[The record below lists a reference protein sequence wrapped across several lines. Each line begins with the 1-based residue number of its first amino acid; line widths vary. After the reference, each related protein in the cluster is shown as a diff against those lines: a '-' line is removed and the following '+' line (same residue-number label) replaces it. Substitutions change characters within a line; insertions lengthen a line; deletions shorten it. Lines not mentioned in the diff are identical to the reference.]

1 MTPLRKRYHED
12 LQRRNYAARTVASY
26 TDAVA
31 KFAKHFGRSPEH
43 LGAEEVRQ
51 YQLHLI
57 DRHLAWSTFNQAV
70 CALRLLY
77 KLTLGRPDM
86 VEAIPYGKKPKFLP
100 AVFSPYEVVRVLAAA
115 VNDRF
120 GIMLQT
126 TYGCGLRIAEVTH
139 LRITDIDSQRMVLHV
154 RNGKGGKDRLL
165 PLSRLLLQRL
175 RDYWRKHRPSDWLF
189 PGQKPGQPISIGQV
203 QRLCRLTMLAAGVTK
218 QASMHTLRHS
228 YATHLL
234 EAGTDLATLQ
244 KLLGHNHLS
253 TTLLYVHLGQEN
265 LLRTPSPLD
274 SLPQT
279 PAGEDALWT
288 IPPLTSEPSCAAAT
302 RGAAAASREAPNN
315 RRR

>member
-1 MTPLRKRYHED
+1 MTPLRKRYYED
-12 LQRRNYAARTVASY
+12 LQRRNYAARTVSSY

-43 LGAEEVRQ
+43 LDAEHVRQ
-51 YQLHLI
+51 YQMHLI
-57 DRHLAWSTFNQAV
+57 DRGLAWSTFNQAV

-77 KLTLGRPDM
+77 KLTLGQPGM
-86 VEAIPYGKKPKFLP
+86 VEAIPFGKRPKFLP
-100 AVFSPYEVVRVLAAA
+100 AVFSRHEVARVLAAA

-120 GIMLQT
+120 GILLQT

-139 LRITDIDSQRMVLHV
+139 LRITDVDSQRMVLHI
-154 RNGKGGKDRLL
+154 RQGKGGKDRLL

-189 PGQKPGQPISIGQV
+189 PGQKAGQPISIGQV
-203 QRLCRLTMLAAGVTK
+203 QRLCRLTLQAAGVTK

-234 EAGTDLATLQ
+234 EAGVDLPTLQ
-244 KLLGHNHLS
+244 KLLGHKQLS

-288 IPPLTSEPSCAAAT
+288 KPPLTSEPSCAE
-302 RGAAAASREAPNN
+302 RRRPAAA
-315 RRR
+315 RR